1 MQEFIYKIIPNVID
15 EYTRFFQSILD
26 TLLMLFGAGTLA
38 FVLGLSLGVG
48 LIITQRGGICENKI
62 VFFIID
68 KTVNLFRSI
77 PFIVLLAALI
87 PLTRLIAGTAIGVQ
101 GAIVPLVFGAT
112 PFFARQVESAL
123 ASVPAGL
130 IEAAQS
136 MGISPTGIIF
146 RVYLRE
152 SIASIARATT
162 ITLISLLGLT
172 AMAGAV
178 GAGGLGDFAVQFGY
192 QRNHIDATY
201 VSVFTLLII
210 VGIIQSL
217 GAYIAKKTTH

>member
-1 MQEFIYKIIPNVID
+1 MLEILEKIIPNVA
-15 EYTRFFQSILD
+15 EESEKFFQSIFE
-26 TLLMLFGAGTLA
+26 TLLMLLGSGVLVFI
-38 FVLGLSLGVG
+38 LGLAVG
-48 LIITQRGGICENKI
+48 IGLVVSRHDGILENKI
-62 VFFIID
+62 VFFILD
-68 KTVNLFRSI
+68 KMVNLFRSI

-112 PFFARQVESAL
+112 PFFARQVENAL
-123 ASVPAGL
+123 IGLPAGL
-130 IEAAQS
+130 IEAAQA
-136 MGISPTGIIF
+136 MGISPVGIIF

-152 SIASIARATT
+152 SISSIARATT
-162 ITLISLLGLT
+162 ITLVSLLGLT

-201 VSVFTLLII
+201 ASVLVLLVI
-210 VGIIQSL
+210 VWIIQTI
-217 GAYIAKKTTH
+217 GTFIAKKSEH

>member
-1 MQEFIYKIIPNVID
+1 MLEILQKIIPNVV
-15 EYTRFFQSILD
+15 EESAKFFQSIAD
-26 TLLMLFGAGTLA
+26 TLLMLFGSGALA
-38 FVLGLSLGVG
+38 FVFGLAIGVG
-48 LIITQRGGICENKI
+48 LTVFRRGGILENGI
-62 VFFIID
+62 AFFILD

-123 ASVPAGL
+123 AGLPAGL
-130 IEAAQS
+130 VEAAQA
-136 MGISPTGIIF
+136 MGVSPVGIIF

-152 SIASIARATT
+152 SVAPIARATT
-162 ITLISLLGLT
+162 ITLVSLLGLT

-201 VSVFTLLII
+201 VSVLALLVI
-210 VGIIQSL
+210 VGIIQTL
-217 GAYIAKKTTH
+217 GTFIAKKAEH

>member
-1 MQEFIYKIIPNVID
+1 MLEILEKIIPNVA
-15 EYTRFFQSILD
+15 EESEKFFQSIFE
-26 TLLMLFGAGTLA
+26 TLLMLLGSGSLVFI
-38 FVLGLSLGVG
+38 LGLAVG
-48 LIITQRGGICENKI
+48 IGLVVSRHDGILENKI
-62 VFFIID
+62 VFFILD
-68 KTVNLFRSI
+68 KMVNFFRSI

-112 PFFARQVESAL
+112 PFFARQVENAL
-123 ASVPAGL
+123 IGLPAGL
-130 IEAAQS
+130 IEAAQA
-136 MGISPTGIIF
+136 MGISPVGIIF

-152 SIASIARATT
+152 SISSIARATT
-162 ITLISLLGLT
+162 ITLVSLLGLT

-201 VSVFTLLII
+201 ASVLVLLVI
-210 VGIIQSL
+210 VWIIQTL
-217 GAYIAKKTTH
+217 GTFIAKKSEH

>member
-1 MQEFIYKIIPNVID
+1 MLEILQKIIPNVV
-15 EYTRFFQSILD
+15 EESAKFFQSIAD
-26 TLLMLFGAGTLA
+26 TLLMLFGSGALA
-38 FVLGLSLGVG
+38 FVFGLAIGVG
-48 LIITQRGGICENKI
+48 LTVFRRGGILENA
-62 VFFIID
+62 VAFFILD

-123 ASVPAGL
+123 AGLPAGL
-130 IEAAQS
+130 IEAAQA
-136 MGISPTGIIF
+136 MGVSPVGIIF

-152 SIASIARATT
+152 SIAPIARATT
-162 ITLISLLGLT
+162 ITLVSLLGLT

-201 VSVFTLLII
+201 VSVLALLVI
-210 VGIIQSL
+210 VGIIQTL
-217 GAYIAKKTTH
+217 GTFIAKKAEH